1 MRKIITVIT
10 LASLSVLLSACGSVG
25 KAKDIDPVTG
35 RIKTQSIYGQV
46 QATVITNTPI
56 HIGPYKDMILVL
68 GDDFIVQ
75 QTIKFGFFKDVVT
88 RERLEQKLIQ
98 DKKTDIVSD
107 VTSLLS
113 WKKVADN
120 YKPFLVLKPEVRR
133 AEQKAYLKLKV
144 YAADTATEV
153 FASEVELDY
162 AWKGIGDDV
171 VFYPLYNSFIDWTRA
186 QQE

>member
-1 MRKIITVIT
+1 MRKIITLT
-10 LASLSVLLSACGSVG
+10 SLSLLAALVSGCGSVG
-25 KAKDIDPVTG
+25 KSKDIDPATG

-46 QATVITNTPI
+46 QPVVITNTPI

-68 GDDFIVQ
+68 GDDFIVE
-75 QTIKFGFFKDVVT
+75 QTVKFGFFKEVVT

-98 DKKTDIVSD
+98 DKKSDIVSD

-133 AEQKAYLKLKV
+133 DERKAYLKLKV

-153 FASEVELDY
+153 FASEVELDF

-171 VFYPLYNSFIDWTRA
+171 VFYPLYNSFIDWARA
-186 QQE
+186 QKE